1 MDLHKFS
8 TEGMPFD
15 TLKDTEK
22 VNKEEEGVKD
32 KEEYISDSPLV
43 EHIAKSKLSFNVEVY

>member
-8 TEGMPFD
+8 TEGMQFD
-15 TLKDTEK
+15 TLKGTEK